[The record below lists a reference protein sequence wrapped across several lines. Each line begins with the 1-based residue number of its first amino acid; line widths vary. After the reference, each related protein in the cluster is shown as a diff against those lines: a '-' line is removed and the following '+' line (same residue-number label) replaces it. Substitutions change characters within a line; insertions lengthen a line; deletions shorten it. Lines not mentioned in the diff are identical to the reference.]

1 MSAEGFVLA
10 GGRSSRMGRDKALV
24 ELAGRP
30 LIAWAVGALKDAG
43 LGAKIAG
50 ARGDLGNFAEVI
62 PDREANAGPM
72 AGVCAAL
79 AASEAERTVI
89 LSVDMPLIPASL
101 IEYLVWDA
109 AMTDRMVTLASVNG
123 FPQTFPAVVRRAALA
138 ALEHELGEGRV
149 GCFAGFSKAA
159 ASADE
164 SVRVIAAEALAQMGQ
179 VTHRLGLEPVRWFHN
194 VNSEAELKRA
204 EKWLSSRVRRHGP
217 SEPVIS

>member
-1 MSAEGFVLA
+1 VSAEGFVLA

-30 LIAWAVGALKDAG
+30 LIEWAVEALKDAG

-50 ARGDLGNFAEVI
+50 ARSDLGNFAEVI

-79 AASEAERTVI
+79 AASEAECAVI

-101 IEYLVWDA
+101 IQYLVWDA

-123 FPQTFPAVVRRAALA
+123 FSQTFPAVVRRAALA
-138 ALEHELGEGRV
+138 ALEQEHSEGRS
-149 GCFAGFSKAA
+149 GCFAGFCAAA
-159 ASADE
+159 ASAGE
-164 SVRVIAAEALAQMGQ
+164 TVRVIAAEALAQTGQ
-179 VTHRLGLEPVRWFHN
+179 VVHPMGLEPVRWFHN
-194 VNSEAELKRA
+194 ANSVAELKRA
-204 EKWLSSRVRRHGP
+204 EKWLSFRVRRDGP